1 MAVFCYTDEENLKD
15 LEILLKDT
23 ERICVSS
30 ADEYT
35 SGEIREENIILAKK
49 NIKEIGKLLGE
60 IKNKTRVLP
69 QELSARVKTAEKL
82 LDKLQQDVGEICLK
96 FLGGDISD
104 LSSFDGFYG
113 HLSSSLE
120 SVTLSDLSDPYRIPT
135 WVASDKKDEWLARA
149 LKANKPEVKERW
161 KFRHQKESWRLLI
174 LTILSAHLSK
184 RFAQRRLYKRKFN
197 RRQII
202 SIE

>member
-1 MAVFCYTDEENLKD
+1 MSVFVYTDEENLKD

-23 ERICVSS
+23 ERRCVTS
-30 ADEYT
+30 ADVYT

-49 NIKEIGKLLGE
+49 NIKEVGKLLRD
-60 IKNKTRVLP
+60 IKDKKRVLP

-82 LDKLQQDVGEICLK
+82 LDKLQQEVGELCLK

-104 LSSFDGFYG
+104 LSSFGGFYG

-120 SVTLSDLSDPYRIPT
+120 SVTLSDLSDPYRIPA

-149 LKANKPEVKERW
+149 LQANKPEEKGEVGIPT
-161 KFRHQKESWRLLI
+161 Q
-174 LTILSAHLSK
+174 
-184 RFAQRRLYKRKFN
+184 KRKLEATDFDDIKCSPIKKV
-197 RRQII
+197 RT
-202 SIE
+202 EETVKKKV